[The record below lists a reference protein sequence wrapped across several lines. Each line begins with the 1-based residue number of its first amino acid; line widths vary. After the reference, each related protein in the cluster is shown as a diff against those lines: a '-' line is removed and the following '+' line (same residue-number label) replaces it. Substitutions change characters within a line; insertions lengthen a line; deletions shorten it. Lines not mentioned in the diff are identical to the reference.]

1 MSVESHSVTAK
12 SSSSTST
19 ESPQTQAEQDVAPAW
34 SPGIARVFHDGRL
47 SAAQRQN
54 LVKSM
59 GRQYGNRQ
67 VQRLLGL
74 NKAAPTNIISHLPV
88 PAIQRDDE
96 PAEGGEEEAPQEEL
110 SGVITPTNVDQEPG
124 ESFCNDVASGVT
136 PQLSMP
142 ILNKWIPQLPNIIK
156 SHEEANRPPIKLNF
170 NLSMGNTTAKP
181 GAGLASG
188 GAHAHDDATINSS
201 VTVSP
206 TTKNAG
212 SVSATGE
219 EIFGFA
225 SGRVFVD
232 GDWKLSG
239 SVLTVN
245 ATMNVTGYWVTSGL
259 GRDAIFSAKD
269 EKINES
275 SWASIVYDL
284 EVDSGGVPLRRKL
297 YYAPAI
303 TKTHELYHVDD
314 IFKQARTY
322 IPTAKSW
329 LDSQTVFVPGWSLT
343 GPSKE
348 SMITFNLNTTL
359 MELSFK
365 VEESIKSYLAS
376 GGETRAYA
384 AGKGLYDGLLSSIKD
399 RAKEENW
406 PLPKTPEYRESLGL
420 KPGQKSL

>member
-1 MSVESHSVTAK
+1 MSVESQSVTAK
-12 SSSSTST
+12 SSTTTTS
-19 ESPQTQAEQDVAPAW
+19 ESPQTQAEQDAAPAW

-47 SAAQRQN
+47 AGVQRQN
-54 LVKSM
+54 LVKTM

-74 NKAAPTNIISHLPV
+74 NKASLTNIVSRLPE
-88 PAIQRDDE
+88 AALQRDDE
-96 PAEGGEEEAPQEEL
+96 PAEGGEEAPQEEL
-110 SGVITPTNVDQEPG
+110 SGVITPTNADQEPG

-156 SHEEANRPPIKLNF
+156 SNEQANRPPLKLNF
-170 NLSMGNTTAKP
+170 NLSMGQTAAKE
-181 GAGLASG
+181 GSGLSSSR
-188 GAHAHDDATINSS
+188 AHAHDDASINSS
-201 VTVSP
+201 FTVSP
-206 TTKNAG
+206 TTKNTG

-225 SGRVFVD
+225 SGRVFID
-232 GDWKLSG
+232 GDWNLSG

-245 ATMNVTGYWVTSGL
+245 ATMNVTGYWVISGL

-269 EKINES
+269 EKVNEN
-275 SWASIVYDL
+275 SWASIIYDL

-297 YYAPAI
+297 YYVPTF

-322 IPTAKSW
+322 VPTAKSW
-329 LDSQTVFVPGWSLT
+329 LDSQTVNVPGWSLT

-365 VEESIKSYLAS
+365 VEDSIKAYLAS

-384 AGKGLYDGLLSSIKD
+384 AGKGLYDGLVSSIKD
-399 RAKEENW
+399 RAKEEKW
-406 PLPKTPEYRESLGL
+406 ALPTTPGFRDALGL